1 MPSVVGKGMS
11 SGRGREGALLCL
23 GGGVASTTPSPSV
36 SNAYVS
42 LLGMPGSWICLLLF
56 VIVIVE

>member
-23 GGGVASTTPSPSV
+23 GVGSHQTTLSPSV
-36 SNAYVS
+36 SYAYVR
-42 LLGMPGSWICLLLF
+42 LTRNARVMGLF
-56 VIVIVE
+56 IIVYR

>member
-23 GGGVASTTPSPSV
+23 GGGVASTALSPGV
-36 SNAYVS
+36 SYAYVRLVRNARS
-42 LLGMPGSWICLLLF
+42 DLLF
-56 VIVIVE
+56 VIVHR